1 MKAIEEDAKV
11 IDSIASVKRIGPA
24 LRRVIGAVKGPAS
37 VLSGATKLL
46 PGGSKSPSTVSPLR
60 VQQRANRAAAA
71 DVDWFQGVAG
81 AGSGWARTEYGEY
94 YASSVS
100 VYAAIRLRAEALSRP
115 KLVVYRQSADGTR
128 SAVGPSHPVHQL
140 LERVNPWYTRGD
152 LWRATEIYLDL
163 WGSSFWALERGEEGQ
178 WEIWPLRPDRVSVL
192 ADRRQYIRGFVY
204 QGRTGPVA
212 YTPDEMLWIRY
223 FNPLEEYAGLSPMA
237 PARMAVDMGKDA
249 LRFNRNFLRNSAQP
263 DFVLLTNESMTDT
276 EIEDFYNRWEARY
289 RGPGNAHRPAI
300 ASFVRD
306 IKTLGLSHRDMDF
319 IQGLRWSL
327 EEVSR
332 TYGVPKPLLSD
343 MERATFSNVNAAERL
358 FWRNTMLPQLRFLEE
373 QLNRMLLPRLG
384 YPDLVVE
391 FDQSSIEALR
401 EDENS
406 RVTRE
411 MQLLDRGVLT
421 INEVRRSRD
430 LPDVPWGETW
440 AKAPARGAPAAS
452 SENGRALLAA
462 QVSGNGSHPGGPSPA
477 RDHG

>member
-1 MKAIEEDAKV
+1 MKAIEEEAKV
-11 IDSIASVKRIGPA
+11 IDSIASLNGLGPT
-24 LRRVIGAVKGPAS
+24 LHKVIEAVKGRAS
-37 VLSGATKLL
+37 VLSGATGL
-46 PGGSKSPSTVSPLR
+46 PVGGRKSPRAVSPPR

-81 AGSGWARTEYGEY
+81 AGTGWARTEYGEY
-94 YASSVS
+94 YASSVP
-100 VYAAIRLRAEALSRP
+100 VYSAIRLRAEALSRSP
-115 KLVVYRQSADGTR
+115 LAVYRQSADGAR
-128 SAVGPSHPVHQL
+128 IAVGPSHPLHRL

-163 WGSSFWALERGEEGQ
+163 WGSSFWALERDEEGQ
-178 WEIWPLRPDRVSVL
+178 REIWPLRPDRVSVL

-204 QGRTGPVA
+204 QGRAGPVA
-212 YTPDEMLWIRY
+212 YTADEILWIRY
-223 FNPLEEYAGLSPMA
+223 FNPMEEFAGLSPMA
-237 PARMAVDMGKDA
+237 PARLAVDMGRDA

-276 EIEDFYNRWEARY
+276 EIEEFYNRWEARY

-358 FWRNTMLPQLRFLEE
+358 FWRNTMLPQMRFLEE

-391 FDQSSIEALR
+391 FDRSGIEALR

-421 INEVRRSRD
+421 INEVRRSRN

-440 AKAPARGAPAAS
+440 AKAPTRGAPS
-452 SENGRALLAA
+452 
-462 QVSGNGSHPGGPSPA
+462 VPSGNGRSLLAPQVGGNGPPPA
-477 RDHG
+477 ALARR